1 IHYSIQGY
9 ISACVRGKY
18 ISDIFFFNIAGE
30 YRFCTRKGSHHQ
42 RNTTV
47 ILIDIKNETYSIQ
60 CKDSEYVINNFKSIN
75 DTDHLASDHR
85 SNGRVGMYGIS
96 WSGFNTLMMSTL
108 RRPFALKALFTAHVT
123 DDLYKSDIHYSDGIM
138 HLDQYF
144 IFIDHSNAIP
154 APIDYN
160 MNDQWT
166 RERFRR

>member
-1 IHYSIQGY
+1 MTSNGSKHQEIIVNCIWHCNLSNARDISINLENALD
-9 ISACVRGKY
+9 IS
-18 ISDIFFFNIAGE
+18 FN
-30 YRFCTRKGSHHQ
+30 
-42 RNTTV
+42 
-47 ILIDIKNETYSIQ
+47 LLLD
-60 CKDSEYVINNFKSIN
+60 VINNFKSIN